1 MFVASRTFVLES
13 GREAG
18 RLKLEC
24 VRAAR
29 RGGGVVTVASVDGER
44 VEVLITAGLA
54 VFFDTVALQPHVDC
68 EDEAPFFEWEYASA
82 SLPAGGAG

>member
-13 GREAG
+13 GREAA

-29 RGGGVVTVASVDGER
+29 RGGGVVAVATADGER
-44 VEVLITAGLA
+44 VEVLITPGLA
-54 VFFDTVALQPHVDC
+54 VFFDTFALQPHADC
-68 EDEAPFFEWEYASA
+68 EEDQPVFEWEYASA
-82 SLPAGGAG
+82 L